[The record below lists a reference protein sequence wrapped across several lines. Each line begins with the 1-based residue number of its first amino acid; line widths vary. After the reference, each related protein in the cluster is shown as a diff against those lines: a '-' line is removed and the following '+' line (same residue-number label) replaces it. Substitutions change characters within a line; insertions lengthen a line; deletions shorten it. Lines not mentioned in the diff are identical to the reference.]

1 MITEVGILLAQ
12 CPDQAVNGVTVS
24 LLIYTY
30 SLPPILLVVQ
40 FHGGTLGRFH
50 EVLRGITREALEVA
64 VLSLGKNVISLSLNS
79 LVCLELFRVPLVV
92 YSPMHR
98 R

>member
-1 MITEVGILLAQ
+1 MITEVGIPSAQ
-12 CPDQAVNGVTVS
+12 CPDQAVNGVTLS

-50 EVLRGITREALEVA
+50 EVQRGITREALEVA
-64 VLSLGKNVISLSLNS
+64 LLVFGKERDIPEFEFLGL
-79 LVCLELFRVPLVV
+79 P
-92 YSPMHR
+92 
-98 R
+98 